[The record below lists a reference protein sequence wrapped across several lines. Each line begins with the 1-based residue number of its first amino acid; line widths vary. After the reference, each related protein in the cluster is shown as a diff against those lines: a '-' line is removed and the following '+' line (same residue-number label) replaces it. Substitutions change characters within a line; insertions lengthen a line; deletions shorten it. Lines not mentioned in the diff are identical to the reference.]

1 MIETMITRA
10 PSRRYDSVQQDW
22 RSLLPEAKFAFF
34 EVHVR
39 ELENAYLMLSVSL
52 NEAIDLSRHG
62 HSAKAFQAMEVSP
75 DLCSLLVLRLDSIL
89 HSMHQHARHFGVVP
103 NLAPLEPG
111 NFRTDRA
118 QRSVRFNNLV
128 NRVLLSERSQFVYK
142 LSTLEQ
148 IVEDIGDCFI
158 QSAKHVEPADTPD
171 SSSFWDVLDACH
183 FDLNTCLRET
193 VVLFKSFLVVLP
205 EEQLEGLD
213 FTIRGLCRSRPS
225 RQFVSSIIHPGRI
238 GAVAGK

>member
-1 MIETMITRA
+1 MLTRA

-22 RSLLPEAKFAFF
+22 RSLLPESKFAFF
-34 EVHVR
+34 EAHAR

-52 NEAIDLSRHG
+52 NEAIELRRHG
-62 HSAKAFQAMEVSP
+62 NPAKASQAVEVAP
-75 DLCSLLVLRLDSIL
+75 ELCSLLVLRLHSIL
-89 HSMHQHARHFGVVP
+89 HSMRQQARHFGIVP

-118 QRSVRFNNLV
+118 QRSVRLNNLI
-128 NRVLLSERSQFVYK
+128 NHVLLSERSQFLHK

-158 QSAKHVEPADTPD
+158 QSVKYLEPTDTSD
-171 SSSFWDVLDACH
+171 SSSFWASLDACH
-183 FDLNTCLRET
+183 FDLNTSLRET
-193 VVLFKSFLVVLP
+193 VVLFKSFLVELP
-205 EEQLEGLD
+205 EEQLDGLD
-213 FTIRGLCRSRPS
+213 FTIRGLCRTRPL
-225 RQFVSSIIHPGRI
+225 RQFATPLIHARRI

>member
-1 MIETMITRA
+1 LIAGA

-39 ELENAYLMLSVSL
+39 ELENAYLMWSVSL

-62 HSAKAFQAMEVSP
+62 QSAKASQAMEVSP

-89 HSMHQHARHFGVVP
+89 HSMRQHGRHFGVVP

-118 QRSVRFNNLV
+118 QRSARLNNLV
-128 NRVLLSERSQFVYK
+128 NRVLLSERSQFVHK

-158 QSAKHVEPADTPD
+158 QSAKRAEPGDARNR
-171 SSSFWDVLDACH
+171 SSFWDALDACH

-205 EEQLEGLD
+205 EEQMDGLD
-213 FTIRGLCRSRPS
+213 FTIRGLSRSRPS
-225 RQFVSSIIHPGRI
+225 RPLVTSIIHPRRI

>member
-1 MIETMITRA
+1 MMLARA

-22 RSLLPEAKFAFF
+22 RSLLPEAKSTFF

-52 NEAIDLSRHG
+52 NEAIDLRRRG
-62 HSAKAFQAMEVSP
+62 HSAKAWQAIEVTP
-75 DLCSLLVLRLDSIL
+75 DLCALLVLRLDSIL
-89 HSMHQHARHFGVVP
+89 HSMRQHAKHFGIVP

-111 NFRTDRA
+111 NFQTDRS
-118 QRSVRFNNLV
+118 QRSARLNNLLD
-128 NRVLLSERSQFVYK
+128 RVLLSERSQFIHK

-148 IVEDIGDCFI
+148 IVEDVGDCFI
-158 QSAKHVEPADTPD
+158 QSAKHLDPTDTPEL
-171 SSSFWDVLDACH
+171 SSSWSTLDACH

-205 EEQLEGLD
+205 EEQLDALD
-213 FTIRGLCRSRPS
+213 FTIRGLCRTRPV
-225 RQFVSSIIHPGRI
+225 RQFVTSIIHPRRI

>member
-1 MIETMITRA
+1 MLARA

-22 RSLLPEAKFAFF
+22 RSLLPEAKSAFF
-34 EVHVR
+34 EVHVG
-39 ELENAYLMLSVSL
+39 ELENAYVMLSVSL
-52 NEAIDLSRHG
+52 NEAIDLRRHG
-62 HSAKAFQAMEVSP
+62 HSVKASQATEVTP

-89 HSMHQHARHFGVVP
+89 HSMRQHAQHFGVVP

-111 NFRTDRA
+111 NFRTDRS
-118 QRSVRFNNLV
+118 QRSARLNNLV
-128 NRVLLSERSQFVYK
+128 NRVLLSERSQFIHK

-148 IVEDIGDCFI
+148 IVEDVGDSFI
-158 QSAKHVEPADTPD
+158 KSAKHVEPTDSPD
-171 SSSFWDVLDACH
+171 PSSPWSALDACH

-205 EEQLEGLD
+205 EEQLDGLD
-213 FTIRGLCRSRPS
+213 FTIRGLCRTRPL
-225 RQFVSSIIHPGRI
+225 RQFATSIIHARRI